1 MTQDETITA
10 IIASAGT
17 AHETERQRL
26 LQYLCQ
32 IQHRLSYIPG
42 HAITQL
48 ATMLQLPESEI
59 RGVIGFYSFLHEQ
72 ARGDYDILLS
82 DSITDQ
88 MQGSRIL
95 LQQLCNSLGVAPGV
109 PRADGRVT
117 VDTTSCTGICDQGP
131 AMLVNG
137 LVVSRLSDS
146 RIEHICTLIEAGTGV
161 SQWPAEFFQVEDN
174 IRRRDLLLADETA
187 AASPDGSA
195 LRALLETGSDTILD
209 TIEKSGLRGRGG
221 AGFRT
226 GIKWRFCKQ
235 AEADTRFVVCNADE
249 GEPGTFKD
257 RVLLNSYA
265 NGVFEGMTLCAGVI
279 GARRGYLYLR
289 GEYRYLLEPLERI
302 LQQRRENGL
311 LGPDILGKAGFD
323 FDIEIHL
330 GAGAYICGEES
341 SLIESLEGKRGIP
354 RNRPPFP
361 VTHGYLNQ
369 PTVVNNVETFMAAA
383 RIAALGANWF
393 CRAGTP
399 ESTGTKLLSI
409 CGDCERPGIYEYPF
423 GVTIKQILEDCG
435 AANTQAV
442 QIAGAAGT
450 TLPVADSGR
459 CIAFEDV
466 STGGSFMVFNN
477 DRKLLDMVQNF
488 AHFFVHESC
497 GFCTPCRVGN
507 SLLKDLVDKLV
518 NGHATQYDIAEMK
531 QIGALMQQASLC
543 GLGTTAPNPVLDLL
557 NRFPQLVED
566 RLAHSGY
573 EPAFDLDAALQE
585 ARDISGRDDAGAHI
599 GSDS

>member
-1 MTQDETITA
+1 MTQDE
-10 IIASAGT
+10 IIQSLIAPAG
-17 AHETERQRL
+17 AERSQL
-26 LQYLCQ
+26 LQTLVR
-32 IQHRLSYIPG
+32 IQQRLSYIPG
-42 HAITQL
+42 QAITQL
-48 ATMLQLPESEI
+48 ATRLQLPESEI

-82 DSITDQ
+82 DSITDH
-88 MQGSRIL
+88 MLGSRKL
-95 LQQLCNSLGVAPGV
+95 LQQLYHTLRVEAGV

-131 AMLVNG
+131 ALLVNG
-137 LVVSRLSDS
+137 QVVSQLSDS
-146 RIEHICTLIEAGTGV
+146 RIEHICRLIEAGTEV
-161 SQWPAEFFQVEDN
+161 SEWPAEFFQVEDN
-174 IRRRDLLLADETA
+174 IRRRDLLLSDETA
-187 AASPDGSA
+187 ATSVDGSA
-195 LRALLETGSDTILD
+195 LRALLEQGGDAMLD
-209 TIEKSGLRGRGG
+209 TIEQSGLRGRGG

-226 GIKWRFCKQ
+226 AMKWRFCQQ
-235 AEADTRFVVCNADE
+235 AEADNRYVVCNADE

-265 NGVFEGMTLCAGVI
+265 DSVFEGMTLCAGVI

-289 GEYRYLLEPLERI
+289 GEYRYLLEPLEQV
-302 LQQRRENGL
+302 LQQRRDNGL
-311 LGPDILGKAGFD
+311 LGQHILGENGFD

-383 RIAALGANWF
+383 KIAALGADWF
-393 CRAGTP
+393 CRAGTA

-423 GVTIKQILEDCG
+423 GVTIKQVLDDCG
-435 AANTQAV
+435 AENTQAV

-450 TLPVADSGR
+450 TLPATDAGR

-477 DRKLLDMVQNF
+477 DRQLLDMVQNF

-497 GFCTPCRVGN
+497 GFCTPCRVGG

-518 NGHATQYDIAEMK
+518 NGHATHYDVTEMK
-531 QIGALMQQASLC
+531 QIGALMKQASHC
-543 GLGTTAPNPVLDLL
+543 GLGSTAPNPVLDLL
-557 NRFPQLVED
+557 NRFPQRVEEQ
-566 RLAHSGY
+566 LAHSGY

-599 GSDS
+599 GSAS